1 MTKTVLLA
9 RPHTFIVSEMKPFLQ
24 DGGFS
29 VAKLENVDE
38 LATQSKNSVGVV
50 ISLALSSS
58 IGVSAADM
66 FMQLRQH
73 SPHTPVLFAA
83 MLDFEASKSNL
94 TRLAEQ
100 AGIHATIL
108 GVAAANESAAALGK
122 PDTFFYVSKDD
133 LADPTRRAIA
143 SRMIQRHFR

>member
-29 VAKLENVDE
+29 AAKLENMAD
-38 LATQSKNSVGVV
+38 LATQAKNSVGAV

-66 FMQLRQH
+66 FTQMRQH
-73 SPHTPVLFAA
+73 SPRMPVLFAA
-83 MLDFEASKSNL
+83 MLDFDAGKSNL

-100 AGIHATIL
+100 VGIQATIL
-108 GVAAANESAAALGK
+108 GVAAANETAAALGK
-122 PDTFFYVSKDD
+122 PDTFFYISKDD
-133 LADPTRRAIA
+133 LADPARRAIA
-143 SRMIQRHFR
+143 TRMIQRHFR